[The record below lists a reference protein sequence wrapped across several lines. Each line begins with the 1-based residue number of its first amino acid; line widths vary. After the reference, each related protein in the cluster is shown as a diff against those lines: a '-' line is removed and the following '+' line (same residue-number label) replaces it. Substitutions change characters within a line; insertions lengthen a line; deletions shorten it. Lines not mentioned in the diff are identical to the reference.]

1 MNAPTTT
8 RPALTAEQLAL
19 LTQIADGHTHA
30 AIGRL
35 RGITRSTVEHRL
47 HVLYQRIGARNAPHA
62 VAIAI
67 RAGLL
72 PTHPAPE
79 GPA

>member
-1 MNAPTTT
+1 MTAPALT
-8 RPALTAEQLAL
+8 RPALTAEQLL
-19 LTQIADGHTHA
+19 LLAQIADGRTHA

-35 RGITRSTVEHRL
+35 QGLTRSTVEHRL
-47 HVLYQRIGARNAPHA
+47 HVLYGRIGARNAPHA

-72 PTHPAPE
+72 PAHPAPE
-79 GPA
+79 GQA